1 MGSAWVIV
9 VFVLSLALLL
19 IGIIRYKMNAG
30 VMMLISSIVAG
41 ILLNM
46 PFDTLVSTVTTGFG
60 NMMASLG
67 IVVGLGSILGGILN
81 ESGATDQLAYGM
93 LKKIG
98 SKKATLALNATGFA
112 VSIPVFMG
120 PAYIVLNP
128 LCKTI
133 AKFTKK
139 NVIGYTT
146 ALVVGLMVTHCLVI
160 PTPGPLAVAGSVG
173 INLGWFIL
181 YALIISVPASLVGGW
196 LFGEKLLNKLSD
208 NTGSESVQNDDEILE
223 TIEKDMPKNH
233 PSMGNALFLIVLPI
247 ALILI
252 ATILPSM
259 IKNDGVANVCAL
271 LTKGNGVVSLLIS
284 VMVAWLMLRKYISR
298 TPGKIF
304 GESLNEVGD
313 IFMILGASGS
323 FGAIIG
329 ASGIDQLI
337 IGLVDNF
344 NIPLLVMAFMLCCLL
359 KAALGSSA
367 TALVTSASIIGPVV
381 ISMGVNGVLISL
393 AICLGGLFMP
403 LPTDGAFWQV
413 KEYNDLSMK
422 ETFYSYTLGCTIA
435 CITGFI
441 GVLILSFFAGVLPG
455 LH

>member
-1 MGSAWVIV
+1 MTNLWVIV
-9 VFVLSLALLL
+9 VFVLSLSLLL
-19 IGIIRYKMNAG
+19 IGIIRFKMNAG

-46 PFDTLVSTVTTGFG
+46 PFAQLVSTVTGGFG

-133 AKFTKK
+133 AKFTRK

-181 YALIISVPASLVGGW
+181 YALIVSVPASLVGGW
-196 LFGEKLLNKLSD
+196 LFGERLLNKFSD
-208 NTGSESVQNDDEILE
+208 SKDVATAKNDEEILGI
-223 TIEKDMPKNH
+223 IEKDMPKEH
-233 PSMGNALFLIVLPI
+233 PSMGTALFLIVLPI

-252 ATILPSM
+252 ATIIPSLVPSE
-259 IKNDGVANVCAL
+259 GVANVCAL
-271 LTKGNGVVSLLIS
+271 LTNGNGMVSLLIS
-284 VMVAWLMLRKYISR
+284 VMAAWLMLRKYIHR

-329 ASGIDQLI
+329 ASGIDKLI
-337 IGLVDNF
+337 IGMVDNF
-344 NIPLLVMAFMLCCLL
+344 NIPLLVMAFLLCCLL

-381 ISMGVNGVLISL
+381 TSMGVNGILIAL

-422 ETFYSYTLGCTIA
+422 ETFSSYTLGCTIA
-435 CITGFI
+435 CITGFLCVV
-441 GVLILSFFAGVLPG
+441 VLSIFSGVLPG

>member
-1 MGSAWVIV
+1 MGDAWSVIV
-9 VFVLSLALLL
+9 FVVSLALLL
-19 IGIIRYKMNAG
+19 LGIIRFKMNAG
-30 VMMLISSIVAG
+30 IMMLISGIVAG
-41 ILLNM
+41 ILLRM
-46 PFDTLVSTVTTGFG
+46 PFGDLISTVTAGFG
-60 NMMASLG
+60 NMMAGLG

-93 LKKIG
+93 LKKVG
-98 SKKATLALNATGFA
+98 SKNSTLALNATGFA

-133 AKFTKK
+133 AKFTK
-139 NVIGYTT
+139 NSVIGYTT

-173 INLGWFIL
+173 VNLGWFIL
-181 YALIISVPASLVGGW
+181 YALIVSIPASLVGGW
-196 LFGEKLLNKLSD
+196 LFGEKLLKKYSNGEK
-208 NTGSESVQNDDEILE
+208 NNNFQNDSEILR
-223 TIEKDMPKNH
+223 TIEQDMPAKH
-233 PSMGNALFLIVLPI
+233 PSMGNALFLIILPI

-252 ATILPSM
+252 ATVIPFF
-259 IKNDGVANVCAL
+259 IKNDAVANVCAL
-271 LTKGNGVVSLLIS
+271 LTSGNGVVSLLIS
-284 VMVAWLMLRKYISR
+284 VLVAWMLLQKYISK
-298 TPGKIF
+298 TPGKLF
-304 GESLNEVGD
+304 GESLNELGD
-313 IFMILGASGS
+313 IFMILGAGGS

-344 NIPLLVMAFMLCCLL
+344 NIPLLVMAFILCCLL

-393 AICLGGLFMP
+393 AICLGGLFLP

-422 ETFYSYTLGCTIA
+422 ETFSSYTMGCTLA

-441 GVLILSFFAGVLPG
+441 CVVILSIFSGALPG